1 MIKRNVNHP
10 VPRAAASSDTLQ
22 SWPGGFTH
30 WLIHHAARG
39 APPDLSERLEEEWR
53 ADLAVRSSA
62 SSRLGFALGCC
73 WATKVIVREHGPASI
88 PVAGA
93 AMGPKV
99 TLGYVRDES
108 GIFAR
113 RSITFFLVA
122 GLHIALFYGLMTGLA
137 FRIIKEIPISF
148 QTPLLPP
155 PQKRALPPLPPPQ
168 LTKSRIEI
176 PPPYF
181 PPTESPI
188 ENEDIVAAPP
198 NNLTSRLETPPPMPP
213 HEVIRVQG
221 GPGSGFPNTDDYYP
235 SIAKRME
242 EQGVTTVRVCVGTN
256 GRLTSDPTIAQ
267 TSGSPRLDDG
277 ALLLAKA
284 GSGHYRA
291 ATEDGRAV
299 NSCYSY
305 RVRFAL
311 RAGR

>member
-1 MIKRNVNHP
+1 MSERNVNP
-10 VPRAAASSDTLQ
+10 VPRAVASSGGLQ
-22 SWPGGFTH
+22 GGPGALTH
-30 WLIHHAARG
+30 WLIHHAACR

-62 SSRLGFALGCC
+62 SSRLRFAIGCC
-73 WATKVIVREHGPASI
+73 WATSVIVREHRPASI
-88 PVAGA
+88 PVANA

-99 TLGYVRDES
+99 TLGYASDES

-137 FRIIKEIPISF
+137 FRIIKEIPTSF
-148 QTPLLPP
+148 QVPLLQPP
-155 PQKRALPPLPPPQ
+155 KERALPALPPPQ

-181 PPTESPI
+181 PPTEGPPETGVI
-188 ENEDIVAAPP
+188 IAGPP
-198 NNLTSRLETPPPMPP
+198 NVLSDRPASPPVIPP
-213 HEVIRVQG
+213 HEVIRVPG
-221 GPGSGFPNTDDYYP
+221 GPGNGFPNTDDYYP

-242 EQGVTTVRVCVGTN
+242 EQGVSTVRVCVGAN

>member
-1 MIKRNVNHP
+1 MSERNVNP
-10 VPRAAASSDTLQ
+10 VPRAAASPYALQ
-22 SWPGGFTH
+22 AWPGALAH
-30 WLIHHAARG
+30 WLIHHAARK

-62 SSRLGFALGCC
+62 SSRLRFALGCC
-73 WATKVIVREHGPASI
+73 WATGVIVREHGPASI
-88 PVAGA
+88 PVASA
-93 AMGPKV
+93 AMGPKLTV
-99 TLGYVRDES
+99 GYASDES
-108 GIFAR
+108 GIVAR

-137 FRIIKEIPISF
+137 FKIIKVMPMSL
-148 QTPLLPP
+148 QTRLLQP
-155 PQKRALPPLPPPQ
+155 PQERALPPLPPPQ
-168 LTKSRIEI
+168 LTKSAIEI

-181 PPTESPI
+181 PPTEGPMENGDIIAGSPKVLS
-188 ENEDIVAAPP
+188 DRPD
-198 NNLTSRLETPPPMPP
+198 TPPEIPP

-221 GPGSGFPNTDDYYP
+221 GPGIGFPNTDDYYP

-242 EQGVTTVRVCVGTN
+242 EQGVTTVRVCVGAN
-256 GRLTSDPTIAQ
+256 GRLTSVPTIAQ
-267 TSGSPRLDDG
+267 TSGSLRLDDG

-299 NSCYSY
+299 NSCYSF

-311 RAGR
+311 RTDR

>member
-1 MIKRNVNHP
+1 MSERNVNP
-10 VPRAAASSDTLQ
+10 VPRAAASSDGLQ
-22 SWPGGFTH
+22 AWPEALTH
-30 WLIHHAARG
+30 WLIHHAARR

-53 ADLAVRSSA
+53 ADLAVRSST
-62 SSRLGFALGCC
+62 SSRLRFALGCC
-73 WATKVIVREHGPASI
+73 WATRVIVREHCPASI
-88 PVAGA
+88 PVASA

-99 TLGYVRDES
+99 TLGYVHDES

-137 FRIIKEIPISF
+137 FRIIKVMPTSF
-148 QTPLLPP
+148 QTRLLQP
-155 PQKRALPPLPPPQ
+155 PQERTLPPLPPPQ
-168 LTKSRIEI
+168 LTKSTIET

-181 PPTESPI
+181 PPMEGPI
-188 ENEDIVAAPP
+188 ESGDIIAGSPKMVS
-198 NNLTSRLETPPPMPP
+198 SRPETPPVIPP
-213 HEVIRVQG
+213 HEVTRVQG

-235 SIAKRME
+235 SIAKRLE
-242 EQGVTTVRVCVGTN
+242 EQGVATVRVCVGAN
-256 GRLTSDPTIAQ
+256 GRLTSVPTIAQ
-267 TSGSPRLDDG
+267 SSGSPRLDDG

-291 ATEDGRAV
+291 STEDGRAV

>member
-1 MIKRNVNHP
+1 MSEHNVNP
-10 VPRAAASSDTLQ
+10 VPRVAASSDGLRA
-22 SWPGGFTH
+22 WPDALTR
-30 WLIHHAARG
+30 WLIHHAACR
-39 APPDLSERLEEEWR
+39 APRDLSERLEEEWR

-62 SSRLGFALGCC
+62 SSRLRFAIGCC
-73 WATKVIVREHGPASI
+73 WATSVIVREHSPASI
-88 PVAGA
+88 PAASA

-99 TLGYVRDES
+99 TLGYARDES

-137 FRIIKEIPISF
+137 FRIIKEIPTSF
-148 QTPLLPP
+148 QVPLLQPP
-155 PQKRALPPLPPPQ
+155 KERALPPLPPPQ
-168 LTKSRIEI
+168 LTKSKLEI

-181 PPTESPI
+181 PPTESLVGGG
-188 ENEDIVAAPP
+188 DIVANPYSTP
-198 NNLTSRLETPPPMPP
+198 LFRPETPPGNPP

-242 EQGVTTVRVCVGTN
+242 EQGVTTVRVCVGAN
-256 GRLTSDPTIAQ
+256 GRLISDPTIAQ

-311 RAGR
+311 RPGR

>member
-1 MIKRNVNHP
+1 MSERNVNP
-10 VPRAAASSDTLQ
+10 MPRAAASSDGLRA
-22 SWPGGFTH
+22 WPEALSHG
-30 WLIHHAARG
+30 LIHHAARR

-53 ADLAVRSSA
+53 ADLAVRPSA
-62 SSRLGFALGCC
+62 SSRLRFALGCC
-73 WATKVIVREHGPASI
+73 WATRVIARERGPASI
-88 PVAGA
+88 PVASA

-99 TLGYVRDES
+99 TLGFARDES

-137 FRIIKEIPISF
+137 FRIIKVMPTSF
-148 QTPLLPP
+148 QTRILQP
-155 PQKRALPPLPPPQ
+155 PQARTLPPLPPPP

-181 PPTESPI
+181 PPTEGPI
-188 ENEDIVAAPP
+188 ENGDIIAGSP
-198 NNLTSRLETPPPMPP
+198 NVLLDRLDTPPVIPA
-213 HEVIRVQG
+213 HDVIRIQG

-242 EQGVTTVRVCVGTN
+242 EQGVTTVRVCVAAN
-256 GRLTSDPTIAQ
+256 GRLTSDPAIAQ

-299 NSCYSY
+299 NSCYAF

-311 RAGR
+311 RTDR

>member
-1 MIKRNVNHP
+1 MSERNVNP
-10 VPRAAASSDTLQ
+10 VPRVAASSDGLQ
-22 SWPGGFTH
+22 AWPEALTH
-30 WLIHHAARG
+30 WLIHHAACR
-39 APPDLSERLEEEWR
+39 APPDLSERLDEEWR

-62 SSRLGFALGCC
+62 GSRLRFALGCC
-73 WATKVIVREHGPASI
+73 WATSVIVREHGPASV
-88 PVAGA
+88 PVTSAPV
-93 AMGPKV
+93 GPKV
-99 TLGYVRDES
+99 TLVFARDES
-108 GIFAR
+108 GILAR

-137 FRIIKEIPISF
+137 FRIVKVMPTSF
-148 QTPLLPP
+148 QARLFQP
-155 PQKRALPPLPPPQ
+155 PQERALPPLPPPQ
-168 LTKSRIEI
+168 LTKSTFEI

-181 PPTESPI
+181 PPTEGPI
-188 ENEDIVAAPP
+188 ENGDIIAGSP
-198 NNLTSRLETPPPMPP
+198 NILSDRPETPPVIPP
-213 HEVIRVQG
+213 HEVTRVQG
-221 GPGSGFPNTDDYYP
+221 GPGTGFPNTDDYYP

-242 EQGVTTVRVCVGTN
+242 EQGVTTVRVCVGAN
-256 GRLTSDPTIAQ
+256 GRLISDPTIAQ

-277 ALLLAKA
+277 ALQLAKA

>member
-1 MIKRNVNHP
+1 MSERKVNP
-10 VPRAAASSDTLQ
+10 GLRAAASSDGLQ
-22 SWPGGFTH
+22 AWPEALTH
-30 WLIHHAARG
+30 WLIHHAARR

-53 ADLAVRSSA
+53 ADLAVRSST
-62 SSRLGFALGCC
+62 SSCLRFALGCC
-73 WATKVIVREHGPASI
+73 WATRVIAREHSPASI
-88 PVAGA
+88 PLASA

-99 TLGYVRDES
+99 ALGYVRDES

-113 RSITFFLVA
+113 RSITFFLVV

-137 FRIIKEIPISF
+137 FRIIKVMPTSF
-148 QTPLLPP
+148 QTRLVQPPQERTLPP
-155 PQKRALPPLPPPQ
+155 IPPPQ

-181 PPTESPI
+181 PPVEGPI
-188 ENEDIVAAPP
+188 ENGGIVAEPHSTPSFRPEMPP
-198 NNLTSRLETPPPMPP
+198 AIPP

-242 EQGVTTVRVCVGTN
+242 EQGVTTIRVCVGAN
-256 GRLTSDPTIAQ
+256 GRLISDPTIAQ

-299 NSCYSY
+299 NSCYSF

-311 RAGR
+311 RTGR

>member
-1 MIKRNVNHP
+1 MIKRNVNR
-10 VPRAAASSDTLQ
+10 VLRAAASSRDLQ
-22 SWPGGFTH
+22 AWPEALTH
-30 WLIHHAARG
+30 WLIHHAARS

-53 ADLAVRSSA
+53 ADLEARSSA

-73 WATKVIVREHGPASI
+73 WATRVIVREHRAAGIA
-88 PVAGA
+88 VAGA

-99 TLGYVRDES
+99 TVGYVRDES

-137 FRIIKEIPISF
+137 FRIIKVIPTSL
-148 QTPLLPP
+148 QTRLLQ
-155 PQKRALPPLPPPQ
+155 PQHERALPPLPPPQ
-168 LTKSRIEI
+168 LTRSRIEI

-181 PPTESPI
+181 PPTEGPI
-188 ENEDIVAAPP
+188 DNGDIIAAPP
-198 NNLTSRLETPPPMPP
+198 NILTSPPETPPATLP

-242 EQGVTTVRVCVGTN
+242 EQGVTTVRVCVGAD
-256 GRLTSDPTIAQ
+256 GRLTSEPTIAQ
-267 TSGSPRLDDG
+267 ASGSPRLDEG

>member
-1 MIKRNVNHP
+1 MSEHNVNP
-10 VPRAAASSDTLQ
+10 VPRVAASSGDLQ
-22 SWPGGFTH
+22 AGPGALTH
-30 WLIHHAARG
+30 WLIHHAARR
-39 APPDLSERLEEEWR
+39 APADLSERLEEEWR

-62 SSRLGFALGCC
+62 GSRLRFAIGCC
-73 WATKVIVREHGPASI
+73 WATSVIVREHSPGSI
-88 PVAGA
+88 PVATA

-99 TLGYVRDES
+99 TLGYAGDES

-137 FRIIKEIPISF
+137 FRIIKVMPTSF
-148 QTPLLPP
+148 QTRLLQT
-155 PQKRALPPLPPPQ
+155 PQARTLPPLPPPQ
-168 LTKSRIEI
+168 LTKSKFEI

-181 PPTESPI
+181 PPTEGPVGDGGIIADPHSTPLFR
-188 ENEDIVAAPP
+188 P
-198 NNLTSRLETPPPMPP
+198 ETPPAIPP
-213 HEVIRVQG
+213 HEVTRVQG

-235 SIAKRME
+235 TIAKRME
-242 EQGVTTVRVCVGTN
+242 EQGVTTVRVCVGAN

>member
-1 MIKRNVNHP
+1 MSERNVNP
-10 VPRAAASSDTLQ
+10 APRAAASFDGLQ
-22 SWPGGFTH
+22 AGPGALTH
-30 WLIHHAARG
+30 WLIHHAACR

-53 ADLAVRSSA
+53 ADVAIRSSEI
-62 SSRLGFALGCC
+62 SQLRFALGCC
-73 WATKVIVREHGPASI
+73 WATSVIVRERGPASV
-88 PVAGA
+88 PVASA
-93 AMGPKV
+93 AMGPKA
-99 TLGYVRDES
+99 TLGYASDES

-137 FRIIKEIPISF
+137 FKIIKEIPTSF
-148 QTPLLPP
+148 QVPLLQPPKERALPSLPP
-155 PQKRALPPLPPPQ
+155 PP

-176 PPPYF
+176 PTPYF
-181 PPTESPI
+181 PPAEGPI
-188 ENEDIVAAPP
+188 EDGDIIVVPP
-198 NNLTSRLETPPPMPP
+198 SVPSDRPDTPRLTSP

-221 GPGSGFPNTDDYYP
+221 GPGGGFPNTDDYYP
-235 SIAKRME
+235 SIAKRLE
-242 EQGVTTVRVCVGTN
+242 EQGVTTVRVCVGAN
-256 GRLTSDPTIAQ
+256 GRLTSDPTIDQ

-299 NSCYSY
+299 NSCYPF

>member
-1 MIKRNVNHP
+1 MSRRNVNP
-10 VPRAAASSDTLQ
+10 GRRAAASSHGLHA
-22 SWPGGFTH
+22 WPEALPH
-30 WLIHHAARG
+30 WLIHHAARR
-39 APPDLSERLEEEWR
+39 APLDLSERLEEEWR

-62 SSRLGFALGCC
+62 SSRLRFALGCC
-73 WATKVIVREHGPASI
+73 WATGVIVREHGPASI
-88 PVAGA
+88 PVASA

-99 TLGYVRDES
+99 TVGYARDES

-113 RSITFFLVA
+113 RSFTFFLVA

-137 FRIIKEIPISF
+137 FRIIKVIPTSF
-148 QTPLLPP
+148 QARLLQA
-155 PQKRALPPLPPPQ
+155 PQTHPMPPLPPPP

-176 PPPYF
+176 PIPYF
-181 PPTESPI
+181 PPTEGPI
-188 ENEDIVAAPP
+188 EIGDIVAETPDM
-198 NNLTSRLETPPPMPP
+198 LTSRPEAPPAISP
-213 HEVIRVQG
+213 HDVIRAQG
-221 GPGSGFPNTDDYYP
+221 GPGSGFPTTDDYYP

-242 EQGVTTVRVCVGTN
+242 EQGVTTVRVCVGAN

-291 ATEDGRAV
+291 STEDGRAV